1 MTTDQFFWVL
11 ARVAGLS
18 SYAALAVAL
27 VTGIALRTAVLDWL
41 GSNRA
46 LRALH
51 EYTTVLWIPL
61 AGLHLL
67 SLLLD
72 TTARLGLLDLVIPFH
87 STYGTLAIG
96 LGALSVDVLLLVT
109 VTAFLKR
116 RMNKDV
122 WVWLHRLAYVA
133 FALIFFHAVLSGTD
147 FSDPIVS
154 AISWAAA
161 AMLLVLARSSCADC
175 RRATFKYAPSPPR
188 LKARNRCLRRRHGL
202 ARIGTS
208 SGRMAPE
215 PLAASFRN

>member
-1 MTTDQFFWVL
+1 MTTDQFLWVL

-18 SYAALAVAL
+18 SYAALAIAV

-72 TTARLGLLDLVIPFH
+72 TTARIGWLDLVVPFH
-87 STYGTLAIG
+87 SSYGTLPIG

-116 RMNKDV
+116 RMNKDL
-122 WVWLHRLAYVA
+122 WIWLHRLAYPG
-133 FALIFFHAVLSGTD
+133 FALLFLHAVLSGTD

-154 AISWAAA
+154 AITWAAA
-161 AMLLVLARSSCADC
+161 SMLLLLAVA
-175 RRATFKYAPSPPR
+175 RAIWGR
-188 LKARNRCLRRRHGL
+188 LPA
-202 ARIGTS
+202 
-208 SGRMAPE
+208 
-215 PLAASFRN
+215 

>member
-1 MTTDQFFWVL
+1 MTMDQFFWVL

-18 SYAALAVAL
+18 LYAALAIAL

-41 GSNRA
+41 GTNRA

-72 TTARLGLLDLVIPFH
+72 TTARIGPLDLVIPFH

-96 LGALSVDVLLLVT
+96 LGALSVDVLVLVT

-122 WVWLHRLAYVA
+122 WLWVHRLAYVA
-133 FALIFFHAVLSGTD
+133 FALIFLHAVLSGTD

-154 AISWAAA
+154 AITWAAA
-161 AMLLVLARSSCADC
+161 SMLLLLAVT
-175 RRATFKYAPSPPR
+175 RAIWGR
-188 LKARNRCLRRRHGL
+188 LPA
-202 ARIGTS
+202 
-208 SGRMAPE
+208 
-215 PLAASFRN
+215 

>member
-61 AGLHLL
+61 AGIHLL

-72 TTARLGLLDLVIPFH
+72 TTARIGLLDLVIPFH

-122 WVWLHRLAYVA
+122 WLWLHRLAYVA

-154 AISWAAA
+154 AITWAAA
-161 AMLLVLARSSCADC
+161 AMLLLLALS
-175 RRATFKYAPSPPR
+175 RAIWGR
-188 LKARNRCLRRRHGL
+188 LPA
-202 ARIGTS
+202 
-208 SGRMAPE
+208 
-215 PLAASFRN
+215 

>member
-1 MTTDQFFWVL
+1 MTTDQFLWVL

-18 SYAALAVAL
+18 SYAALAIAL
-27 VTGIALRTAVLDWL
+27 ITGIALRTAVLDWL

-46 LRALH
+46 LRGLH

-72 TTARLGLLDLVIPFH
+72 TTARIGLLDLVIPFH

-116 RMNKDV
+116 RINKNV
-122 WVWLHRLAYVA
+122 WLWLHRLAYLG
-133 FALIFFHAVLSGTD
+133 FALLFLHAVLSGTD

-154 AISWAAA
+154 AITWAAA
-161 AMLLVLARSSCADC
+161 AMLLLLAVV
-175 RRATFKYAPSPPR
+175 RAIWGR
-188 LKARNRCLRRRHGL
+188 LPA
-202 ARIGTS
+202 
-208 SGRMAPE
+208 
-215 PLAASFRN
+215 

>member
-11 ARVAGLS
+11 SRVAGLS

-61 AGLHLL
+61 AGIHLL

-72 TTARLGLLDLVIPFH
+72 KTARIGLLDLVVPFH
-87 STYGTLAIG
+87 SSYGTLAIG
-96 LGALSVDVLLLVT
+96 LGALSVDMLLLVT

-116 RMNKDV
+116 RLNKDW
-122 WVWLHRLAYVA
+122 WVWIHRLAYVA
-133 FALIFFHAVLSGTD
+133 FATIFLHAVLSGTD
-147 FSDPIVS
+147 FSDPVVS
-154 AISWAAA
+154 AITWAAA
-161 AMLLVLARSSCADC
+161 AMLLLLAMV
-175 RRATFKYAPSPPR
+175 RAIWGR
-188 LKARNRCLRRRHGL
+188 LPA
-202 ARIGTS
+202 
-208 SGRMAPE
+208 
-215 PLAASFRN
+215 

>member
-1 MTTDQFFWVL
+1 MTTDQFLWVL

-61 AGLHLL
+61 AGLHLVA
-67 SLLLD
+67 LLLD
-72 TTARLGLLDLVIPFH
+72 KTARIGLLDLVIPFH
-87 STYGTLAIG
+87 SSYASLAIG

-116 RMNKDV
+116 RMNKEL
-122 WVWLHRLAYVA
+122 WLWMHRLAYVA
-133 FALIFFHAVLSGTD
+133 FALIFLHAVLSGTD
-147 FSDPIVS
+147 FSDPAVS
-154 AISWAAA
+154 AITWAAA
-161 AMLLVLARSSCADC
+161 AMLLFLALV
-175 RRATFKYAPSPPR
+175 RAIWGR
-188 LKARNRCLRRRHGL
+188 LPA
-202 ARIGTS
+202 
-208 SGRMAPE
+208 
-215 PLAASFRN
+215 